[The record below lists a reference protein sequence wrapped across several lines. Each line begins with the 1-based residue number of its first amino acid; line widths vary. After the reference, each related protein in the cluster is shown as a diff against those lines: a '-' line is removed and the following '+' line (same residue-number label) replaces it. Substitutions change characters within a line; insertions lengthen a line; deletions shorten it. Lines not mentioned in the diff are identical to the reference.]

1 MRKRLMLAVALLGLA
16 VPAVF
21 AQNTDI
27 ESLAGINFN
36 FANPGARSMG
46 MGGAFLGLADDA
58 SAAEANPAGL
68 TILRKREVSL
78 EARHYR
84 SVQELPVTGT
94 FPDLEFQEFSS
105 FSRAAEV
112 QFGSIVV
119 PFENFVV
126 AAYYHQP
133 LNYKMASAVLPEQN
147 QFGQITQNVP
157 DFFLPRGN
165 PIASQP
171 PISREECL
179 RLPAGECLQ
188 GGVLPFITAVEVD
201 LQTYALAGAMS
212 LGRWSVG
219 LTARYHE
226 FEEAAFAT
234 RFFQGSLV
242 NISVQ
247 ATDLNL
253 ETQEV
258 GAVHDFTAAA
268 GFKFAFN
275 EKLSFGGVLKQGP
288 EFDAPLLVLNA
299 GDEEFQV
306 ADDTKFHVP
315 DIAGLG
321 ASFKPLPLLTI
332 NLDAVHVTYSN
343 LVDDF
348 RSKNLGIV
356 LLEDPFEAKDVTEIH
371 VGGEYLFVQRS
382 PAVAIRAGWWRDP
395 AHAMTYA
402 GPLTCDDPNYPEDA
416 RLLCAANRITQKIL
430 FPEGRDLDHYT
441 LGVGLAWPNF
451 QIDAAYDTSEGFKVG
466 SLSGVYRF

>member
-1 MRKRLMLAVALLGLA
+1 MRKPLVLMVGVLLLAA
-16 VPAVF
+16 PAAF
-21 AQNTDI
+21 TQNTDI

-84 SVQELPVTGT
+84 MVQELPVSGT

-112 QFGSIVV
+112 QFGSVV
-119 PFENFVV
+119 YPVGRFVI

-133 LNYKMASAVLPEQN
+133 LNYTMTSGVLPETN
-147 QFGQITQNVP
+147 QFGQIIRNTP
-157 DFFLPRGN
+157 DFYLPRGN
-165 PIASQP
+165 PIASQGP
-171 PISREECL
+171 VSREECL
-179 RLPAGECLQ
+179 RLPVGECLQ
-188 GGVLPFITAVEVD
+188 GGVLPFVTAVEVK
-201 LQTYALAGAMS
+201 LQTYAIAGAMS
-212 LGRWSVG
+212 LGRWSFG
-219 LTARYHE
+219 LTARHHA

-247 ATDLNL
+247 ATDLDP
-253 ETQEV
+253 ETLEV
-258 GAVHDFTAAA
+258 GKVHDFTAAA
-268 GFKFAFN
+268 GFKFTFN
-275 EKLSFGGVLKQGP
+275 DKLSFGGVVKQGP
-288 EFDAPLLVLNA
+288 EFSAPLFVLNA
-299 GDEEFQV
+299 GDEEFEV

-321 ASFKPLPLLTI
+321 VSYKPIPLLTI
-332 NLDAVHVTYSN
+332 NVDAVHVTYSN

-356 LLEDPFEAKDVTEIH
+356 LLEDPFDAKDVTEIH
-371 VGGEYLFVQRS
+371 AGAEYLFTQRT
-382 PAVAIRAGWWRDP
+382 PAVAIRVGWWRDP

-402 GPLTCDDPNYPEDA
+402 GPLTCNDANYPEDS

-430 FPEGRDLDHYT
+430 FPEGRDLTHRS
-441 LGVGLAWPNF
+441 LGVGLAWPTF
-451 QIDAAYDTSEGFKVG
+451 QIDAAYDTSAGLKVG